1 MINQFSALIRADL
14 CSFSR
19 SRISVFWTFA
29 FPLLILVAYMQ
40 LFANPNLGEVSL
52 IVDDRDQS
60 ATSADFA
67 RSVVGVMGRQD
78 VVSVKRVE
86 APPPGAS
93 VGKRTI
99 RILIPRDF
107 GAVAADGRSIRIP
120 VSAKERSD
128 PAVRASLGILQG
140 AVTTWNMAAAGEAPR
155 ALLQVSGPEGTKTSG
170 QARVDYLV
178 AGLIVMVA
186 LSSSLMGFAVPLVA
200 SREYGLTRQQSLWP
214 VGRGLILAAWASSKL
229 AVIVASAIMLCAVA
243 AAFYDFGTGMSLG
256 GLLVGTL
263 VLLTATCCLL
273 ALGLAIASRSKSTQT
288 ALVVA
293 NALYFVGLFTGDLLI
308 PTGGLPEGLRNVLA
322 FSPVNAFAQA
332 LRSALGAADLREAL
346 SGDLWL
352 ALAVFLIL
360 GAGAFA
366 FARRTYRWSAR

>member
-1 MINQFSALIRADL
+1 MINQFSALIWADL
-14 CSFSR
+14 CTFSR

-60 ATSADFA
+60 ATSSDFA
-67 RSVVGVMGRQD
+67 RSIVGVMGRQD
-78 VVSVKRVE
+78 VVSVKRVDA
-86 APPPGAS
+86 APDGKL
-93 VGKRTI
+93 GKRAI
-99 RILIPRDF
+99 RILIPRNF
-107 GAVAADGRSIRIP
+107 GAVAAGRGSMRIP

-140 AVTTWNMAAAGEAPR
+140 AVTSWNMAAAGDSPR
-155 ALLQVSGPEGTKTSG
+155 AVLQVSGPDGAKTSA

-229 AVIVASAIMLCAVA
+229 AVIVTSAIMLCAVA
-243 AAFYDFGTGMSLG
+243 ALFYDFGQGMSFG
-256 GLLVGTL
+256 GALVGAL

-273 ALGLAIASRSKSTQT
+273 SLGLAIASRSKSTQT

-293 NALYFVGLFTGDLLI
+293 NALYFVGLFSGDLLI

-346 SGDLWL
+346 SRDLWL
-352 ALAVFLIL
+352 ALAVFLLL
-360 GAGAFA
+360 GAGAFS
-366 FARRTYRWSAR
+366 FARKTYRWSAR